1 MVKNFFNISGDSVF
15 YTIQGEG
22 PSMGCPAIFLRLHF
36 CNLACSW
43 CDTQYTWDRKR
54 RDFWVERE
62 IWSVQKTKQ
71 EIQKAWKCAD
81 KNIPRRLVITGGEP
95 LLQKDYIDAL
105 IKIMPGWIFEIETNG
120 TIQPTKLQLQ
130 KCQFNCSP
138 KLCNS
143 GNTKILR
150 LCKQV
155 LKSLNGVKTVFKFI
169 VTRSSDIDEIQKDF
183 VKKIGIDA
191 SKIIIMPQELSPKS
205 CIVMLEKLLRKSS
218 KKDGGCFLAYTSSFG
233 EQSGA
238 HEIICLTHQEQGL
251 RKQ

>member
-54 RDFWVERE
+54 RDFWVEHE

-138 KLCNS
+138 KLRNS
-143 GNTKILR
+143 DNAKILR
-150 LCKQV
+150 FREQV

-191 SKIIIMPQELSPKS
+191 SKIIIMPQGTIPEELHRNARK
-205 CIVMLEKLLRKSS
+205 VAEKVKQKGWRLLSR
-218 KKDGGCFLAYTSSFG
+218 LHI
-233 EQSGA
+233 ELWGA
-238 HEIICLTHQEQGL
+238 KRRT
-251 RKQ
+251 